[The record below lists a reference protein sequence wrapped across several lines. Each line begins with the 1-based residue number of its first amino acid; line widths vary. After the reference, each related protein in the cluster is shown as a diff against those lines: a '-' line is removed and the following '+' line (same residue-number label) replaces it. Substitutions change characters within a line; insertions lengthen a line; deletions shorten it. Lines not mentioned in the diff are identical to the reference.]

1 MGDICSKTRKGKPSL
16 LCRKQIILRTEGMG
30 HQKSG
35 HAEKKT
41 EAVKEQ
47 ARGSVNN
54 DALLWAAAR
63 ASVQLTW
70 FLSTLLS
77 GSSIGDKASSLASLC
92 IYSSIC
98 CMRSYFGG
106 GISPQAFVSVYSPG
120 IISTVCKNRLR
131 AIHI

>member
-1 MGDICSKTRKGKPSL
+1 M
-16 LCRKQIILRTEGMG
+16 CRKQTILRTEGTG

-35 HAEKKT
+35 HTEKKT

-54 DALLWAAAR
+54 DALLWAAAP

-92 IYSSIC
+92 IYTHL
-98 CMRSYFGG
+98 Y
-106 GISPQAFVSVYSPG
+106 V
-120 IISTVCKNRLR
+120 VCVHTLEEGFPHKLSFLCTALALDLLCVR
-131 AIHI
+131 ID